1 MNREPN
7 NRSIKNIPDLFDEAL
22 ELEETI
28 VQPSPEEADLPGEMT
43 AETADITADP
53 TFFDEQVINVPIID
67 PPDMKSISSY
77 PDTQI
82 YDHLFSTDDDFL
94 LDEETVE
101 EDDDFLLDAEAV
113 EDVISSMK
121 ETPAASETI
130 ELETTEPEP
139 IIDEVVPIF
148 PDLEPAP
155 AVKEP
160 ERTVSGKKPSKKPPV
175 KRAGMPKK
183 EVKVEEPAA
192 IEETEKPIR
201 KKPRVRRAGETSAS
215 ATATAAA
222 VTSVEETF
230 EAPPIELMEVSTPR
244 VTPKRPAGKPDLP
257 QKKTTGRTG
266 APHKKPTGARPAGRP
281 AHRPEA
287 KSPSAKP
294 LRSKAA
300 EQTSESRKAPE
311 ETAEQSKRSFA
322 PLEKMRKKLARKW
335 S

>member
-201 KKPRVRRAGETSAS
+201 KKPRVRRAGETSAA

-230 EAPPIELMEVSTPR
+230 EAPPIELMEVSTSR

>member
-1 MNREPN
+1 MSIGLVALAVVREDGGP
-7 NRSIKNIPDLFDEAL
+7 AL
-22 ELEETI
+22 SAI
-28 VQPSPEEADLPGEMT
+28 SAART
-43 AETADITADP
+43 A
-53 TFFDEQVINVPIID
+53 
-67 PPDMKSISSY
+67 
-77 PDTQI
+77 
-82 YDHLFSTDDDFL
+82 
-94 LDEETVE
+94 
-101 EDDDFLLDAEAV
+101 
-113 EDVISSMK
+113 
-121 ETPAASETI
+121 
-130 ELETTEPEP
+130 
-139 IIDEVVPIF
+139 
-148 PDLEPAP
+148 
-155 AVKEP
+155 
-160 ERTVSGKKPSKKPPV
+160 
-175 KRAGMPKK
+175 MPKARAISTGSS
-183 EVKVEEPAA
+183 AA
-192 IEETEKPIR
+192 
-201 KKPRVRRAGETSAS
+201 
-215 ATATAAA
+215 ATA

-244 VTPKRPAGKPDLP
+244 VSPKRPAGKPDLP

>member
-121 ETPAASETI
+121 ETPVDSETI
-130 ELETTEPEP
+130 ELKTTEPEP

-155 AVKEP
+155 P
-160 ERTVSGKKPSKKPPV
+160 GYGLRRMG
-175 KRAGMPKK
+175 AG
-183 EVKVEEPAA
+183 AQA
-192 IEETEKPIR
+192 R
-201 KKPRVRRAGETSAS
+201 
-215 ATATAAA
+215 
-222 VTSVEETF
+222 
-230 EAPPIELMEVSTPR
+230 
-244 VTPKRPAGKPDLP
+244 RPA
-257 QKKTTGRTG
+257 
-266 APHKKPTGARPAGRP
+266 
-281 AHRPEA
+281 
-287 KSPSAKP
+287 
-294 LRSKAA
+294 
-300 EQTSESRKAPE
+300 
-311 ETAEQSKRSFA
+311 
-322 PLEKMRKKLARKW
+322 LEL
-335 S
+335 

>member
-113 EDVISSMK
+113 EDVISSMQ
-121 ETPAASETI
+121 EDPVVSETV
-130 ELETTEPEP
+130 EPEA

-155 AVKEP
+155 EAVKEP
-160 ERTVSGKKPSKKPPV
+160 ERTISGKKPSKKPPV
-175 KRAGMPKK
+175 KRAGMPKV
-183 EVKVEEPAA
+183 EVKVEEPVE
-192 IEETEKPIR
+192 IEETEKPTR
-201 KKPRVRRAGETSAS
+201 KKPRVRRAGEKAVTSA
-215 ATATAAA
+215 A
-222 VTSVEETF
+222 VSSVEETF

>member
-28 VQPSPEEADLPGEMT
+28 VQPSPEEADLPGEMA

-82 YDHLFSTDDDFL
+82 YDHLFQTDDDFL
-94 LDEETVE
+94 LDD
-101 EDDDFLLDAEAV
+101 EDAEDEDFLLDAETV
-113 EDVISSMK
+113 EDVITSVK
-121 ETPAASETI
+121 ENPVVPETVKP
-130 ELETTEPEP
+130 ET

-155 AVKEP
+155 EVKEP
-160 ERTVSGKKPSKKPPV
+160 EKTVSGKKPSKKPPV

-183 EVKVEEPAA
+183 EVKVEDPVE
-192 IEETEKPIR
+192 IEEPIR
-201 KKPRVRRAGETSAS
+201 KKPRVKRAGETVSA
-215 ATATAAA
+215 ATAKAGVNSA
-222 VTSVEETF
+222 EEVV
-230 EAPPIELMEVSTPR
+230 EAPPIELMEVNS
-244 VTPKRPAGKPDLP
+244 PKISP
-257 QKKTTGRTG
+257 KKTGGKQTSPQIKSAGRTG
-266 APHKKPTGARPAGRP
+266 APHKKTAGARPAERP

-287 KSPSAKP
+287 KTPSAKP

>member
-1 MNREPN
+1 
-7 NRSIKNIPDLFDEAL
+7 
-22 ELEETI
+22 
-28 VQPSPEEADLPGEMT
+28 
-43 AETADITADP
+43 
-53 TFFDEQVINVPIID
+53 
-67 PPDMKSISSY
+67 MKSISSY

-121 ETPAASETI
+121 ETPADSETI

-201 KKPRVRRAGETSAS
+201 KKPRVRRAGETSAA

>member
-94 LDEETVE
+94 LDEETAE

-155 AVKEP
+155 SVKEL

-201 KKPRVRRAGETSAS
+201 KKPRVRRAGEAAS
-215 ATATAAA
+215 AVPAAAAA

-244 VTPKRPAGKPDLP
+244 VSPKRPAGKPDLP

>member
-28 VQPSPEEADLPGEMT
+28 VQPSFEETDLPGET
-43 AETADITADP
+43 AAETADIPVDP

-94 LDEETVE
+94 LDEETE
-101 EDDDFLLDAEAV
+101 EAEEAVTDDEFLLDVDAV

-121 ETPAASETI
+121 ENPA
-130 ELETTEPEP
+130 EPEA

-155 AVKEP
+155 AAVKEP
-160 ERTVSGKKPSKKPPV
+160 VRKVSDKKPAKKPPV
-175 KRAGMPKK
+175 KRAGMQKA

-192 IEETEKPIR
+192 IEETEKPIQ
-201 KKPRVRRAGETSAS
+201 KKPRVRRAGNTAAAAA
-215 ATATAAA
+215 ATGAA
-222 VTSVEETF
+222 VTSVAEEL
-230 EAPPIELMEVSTPR
+230 EEPSIELLEVSAPR
-244 VTPKRPAGKPDLP
+244 VTPKKPAGKPDLP
-257 QKKTTGRTG
+257 QRKTAGRTG

-281 AHRPEA
+281 ARRPEA
-287 KSPSAKP
+287 NAPSAKP

-300 EQTSESRKAPE
+300 EQTSEPRKVPE
-311 ETAEQSKRSFA
+311 EKTEQSKRSFS

>member
-28 VQPSPEEADLPGEMT
+28 VQPSFEEQDLSEEMT
-43 AETADITADP
+43 AETADIPVDP

-94 LDEETVE
+94 LDEETE
-101 EDDDFLLDAEAV
+101 EAVTDDEFLLDVDAV

-121 ETPAASETI
+121 ENPA
-130 ELETTEPEP
+130 EPEA

-155 AVKEP
+155 AEVKELA
-160 ERTVSGKKPSKKPPV
+160 RTVSDKKPAKKPPV
-175 KRAGMPKK
+175 KRAGMPKV

-201 KKPRVRRAGETSAS
+201 KKPRVRRAGD
-215 ATATAAA
+215 TAAA
-222 VTSVEETF
+222 AAATGAAFASVAEEL
-230 EAPPIELMEVSTPR
+230 EEPSIELMEVSTPR
-244 VTPKRPAGKPDLP
+244 VTPKKPAGKPDLP
-257 QKKTTGRTG
+257 QRKTAGRTG
-266 APHKKPTGARPAGRP
+266 APHKKPTGARPAGKP
-281 AHRPEA
+281 ARRPEA
-287 KSPSAKP
+287 TAPSAKP
-294 LRSKAA
+294 VRSKAA
-300 EQTSESRKAPE
+300 EQTSEPRKAPE
-311 ETAEQSKRSFA
+311 EKAEQSKRSFS

>member
-43 AETADITADP
+43 AETAGITADP

-121 ETPAASETI
+121 ETPADSETI

-160 ERTVSGKKPSKKPPV
+160 ERFVAAVNSTFVRLLPTGKSGFDFSVNSKAV
-175 KRAGMPKK
+175 IRGLNGR
-183 EVKVEEPAA
+183 ETLAA
-192 IEETEKPIR
+192 WDGVTF
-201 KKPRVRRAGETSAS
+201 
-215 ATATAAA
+215 AAA
-222 VTSVEETF
+222 YMY
-230 EAPPIELMEVSTPR
+230 A
-244 VTPKRPAGKPDLP
+244 
-257 QKKTTGRTG
+257 
-266 APHKKPTGARPAGRP
+266 
-281 AHRPEA
+281 
-287 KSPSAKP
+287 
-294 LRSKAA
+294 
-300 EQTSESRKAPE
+300 
-311 ETAEQSKRSFA
+311 
-322 PLEKMRKKLARKW
+322 
-335 S
+335 

>member
-28 VQPSPEEADLPGEMT
+28 VQPSPEEADLLGEMA

-94 LDEETVE
+94 LDEETE

-121 ETPAASETI
+121 ESPADSETI
-130 ELETTEPEP
+130 ELETTEPET

-201 KKPRVRRAGETSAS
+201 KKPRVRRAGEAAS
-215 ATATAAA
+215 AVPAAAAA

-230 EAPPIELMEVSTPR
+230 EAPPIELMEVSTPI
-244 VTPKRPAGKPDLP
+244 VTPKKPAGKQDLP
-257 QKKTTGRTG
+257 QRKTAGRTG
-266 APHKKPTGARPAGRP
+266 TPHKKPTGARSAGKPGQRP
-281 AHRPEA
+281 DA
-287 KSPSAKP
+287 KTPSAKP
-294 LRSKAA
+294 LRSKTA
-300 EQTSESRKAPE
+300 EQTFEPRKAPE
-311 ETAEQSKRSFA
+311 EKAEQSKRSFS